1 MGWKMLRRLY
11 QQAVL
16 IAKTITMK
24 DKEDEAVTEFTKYLN
39 SSELYFNEHPFPEN
53 ESNEEAYLKC
63 KSVQG
68 KIFIDIN
75 LPLACST
82 AFPGLFPWREK
93 PWERGCNLTTPNEW
107 SASGIA
113 KLAREKTT
121 KGVANNCYLDRLK
134 NPLFY
139 ECPFFEVC
147 QNKFLYFG
155 VISGNVSY
163 K

>member
-1 MGWKMLRRLY
+1 MLRRLY
-11 QQAVL
+11 QQAGL

-75 LPLACST
+75 LFNRVPR
-82 AFPGLFPWREK
+82 AFPFKGKAL
-93 PWERGCNLTTPNEW
+93 G
-107 SASGIA
+107 
-113 KLAREKTT
+113 AR
-121 KGVANNCYLDRLK
+121 L
-134 NPLFY
+134 
-139 ECPFFEVC
+139 
-147 QNKFLYFG
+147 
-155 VISGNVSY
+155 
-163 K
+163 

>member
-24 DKEDEAVTEFTKYLN
+24 DKEEEAVTEFTKYLN

-68 KIFIDIN
+68 KIFIDFNLIN
-75 LPLACST
+75 HVPR
-82 AFPGLFPWREK
+82 AFP
-93 PWERGCNLTTPNEW
+93 
-107 SASGIA
+107 
-113 KLAREKTT
+113 
-121 KGVANNCYLDRLK
+121 
-134 NPLFY
+134 
-139 ECPFFEVC
+139 
-147 QNKFLYFG
+147 
-155 VISGNVSY
+155 
-163 K
+163 